1 MLVPTIPFEAASMLY
16 ASQYY
21 SLSHAKPIAGVLDAG
36 DRVNGAV
43 RELDGFSKAEEGA
56 GRIKVR

>member
-1 MLVPTIPFEAASMLY
+1 MLVPTIPLEAALMLY
-16 ASQYY
+16 ASQHFF
-21 SLSHAKPIAGVLDAG
+21 LSHARLIAGVLDSG

-56 GRIKVR
+56 GRIKVG